1 MSKRLDGLVHSRYA
15 SAVAQGALLF
25 TESTI
30 HSHRERDVL
39 FMIRLVPALAKKP
52 SSKPKENQ
60 RARDF
65 VNPFLPYDDR
75 LHVAQL
81 GASHHLLLNKY
92 CVVPYHLLITTARFH
107 QQGEPLDATDFAAVL
122 DTINGLSTSQ
132 IVFYNS
138 GEESGASQPHKHL
151 QLLPMPA
158 SLDLVP
164 STDLW
169 LKSNPPLGRVYTSDH
184 LPFAHFGVRLA
195 ERHLEPAALT
205 TVYLAALRELTSAY
219 GSGVSYNM
227 VLTRPALLLFPR
239 CQSSWCGISINSLGF
254 AGLVLCKTK
263 EEQDLLDNVGVLRLL
278 THVGFPRIPEAND
291 GHSLPVSG
299 TRDQ

>member
-1 MSKRLDGLVHSRYA
+1 MSRCLDDLVHRRYA

-30 HSHRERDVL
+30 HSHREQGVL

-52 SSKPKENQ
+52 SSKPMAKQ
-60 RARDF
+60 HAKDF
-65 VNPFLPYDDR
+65 VNPFLPYDGR
-75 LHVAQL
+75 LHVVQL

-92 CVVPYHLLITTARFH
+92 CVVPYHLLITTATFR

-122 DTINGLSTSQ
+122 DTVNGLSDQQ

-158 SLDLVP
+158 SLDLAP
-164 STDLW
+164 SAKLW
-169 LKSNPPLGRVYTSDH
+169 LRSNPPPGRVFSSNH

-195 ERHLEPAALT
+195 EHHLEPSALL
-205 TVYLAALRELTSAY
+205 TVYLAALSELTSAY
-219 GSGVSYNM
+219 GAAVSYNM
-227 VLTRPALLLFPR
+227 VLTRAALMLFPR
-239 CQSSWCGISINSLGF
+239 RQSTWCGISINSLGF
-254 AGLVLCKTK
+254 AGLVLCKAK
-263 EEQDLLDNVGVLRLL
+263 EEQDLLDNLGVLRLL
-278 THVGFPRIPEAND
+278 TRVGFPRTPVVD
-291 GHSLPVSG
+291 SDHSFPVSNVG
-299 TRDQ
+299 N